1 MQEGTII
8 FLACY
13 TDDMNFAWLDRSKQI
28 ALLVFAAG
36 ILAAVILVRLPATQV
51 FYRGIENDGI
61 FGALVAGVLYA
72 ISFTAPSATVIFV
85 NLTSQIHPFTAAIV
99 GGFGALLY
107 DLLIFTITRR
117 QSHSRFIEAIK
128 ERLPGRLRFPKWA
141 PLLAGMII
149 LASPLP
155 DELAAGMLGLSTVSA
170 RKFFLISFAM
180 NTAGIFILLVLR

>member
-1 MQEGTII
+1 M
-8 FLACY
+8 
-13 TDDMNFAWLDRSKQI
+13 MNIPRWFDRSKQI
-28 ALLVFAAG
+28 ALLVFIAG
-36 ILAAVILVRLPATQV
+36 VLAAVILVRFPVTQSL
-51 FYRGIENDGI
+51 YRGIENDGI

-85 NLTSQIHPFTAAIV
+85 NLSSQIHPITAAVV

-107 DLLIFTITRR
+107 DLLIFTMTRR
-117 QSHSRFIEAIK
+117 ESHSRFIEAIK
-128 ERLPGRLRFPKWA
+128 ERLPGRSQFPKWA

-155 DELAAGMLGLSTVSA
+155 DELAAGMLGLSAVSA

>member
-1 MQEGTII
+1 
-8 FLACY
+8 
-13 TDDMNFAWLDRSKQI
+13 MNFSWFDRSKQI
-28 ALLVFAAG
+28 ALLVFVAG
-36 ILAAVILVRLPATQV
+36 ILAAVILARLPVTQI
-51 FYRGIENDGI
+51 FYRGIENDGV

-72 ISFTAPSATVIFV
+72 MSFTAPSATVIFV
-85 NLTSQIHPFTAAIV
+85 NLTSHVHPIMAAIV

-117 QSHSRFIEAIK
+117 ESHSRFIESVK
-128 ERLPGRLRFPKWA
+128 ERLPGRSRLPKWL

-155 DELAAGMLGLSTVSA
+155 DELAAGMLGLSAVSA

-180 NTAGIFILLVLR
+180 NTAGIFILLLLR